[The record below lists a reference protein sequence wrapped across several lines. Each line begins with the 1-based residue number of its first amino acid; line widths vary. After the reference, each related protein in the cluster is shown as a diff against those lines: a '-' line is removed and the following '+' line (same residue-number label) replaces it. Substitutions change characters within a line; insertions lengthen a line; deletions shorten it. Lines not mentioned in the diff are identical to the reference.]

1 MQKSD
6 FINTAELANLLRVSR
21 QTAAKIA
28 KTQLKT
34 YKFTDGK
41 NSPIF
46 VKESDVVAWI
56 EKGGANAETP
66 KVASEQQAKISETI
80 AAANFARDSWQAVL
94 KRKRENEKK

>member
-1 MQKSD
+1 MQKSE

-46 VKESDVVAWI
+46 VKESDVFAWI

-66 KVASEQQAKISETI
+66 KVASERQAISETI

>member
-1 MQKSD
+1 MEKSE
-6 FINTAELANLLRVSR
+6 FINTAELAKLLRVSR

-46 VKESDVVAWI
+46 VKEADVHAWI

-66 KVASEQQAKISETI
+66 KVTDERQAQISETI
-80 AAANFARDSWQAVL
+80 AAANAAYDSWQAVL
-94 KRKRENEKK
+94 KRKAEAEKK